1 MVVKQYFKGFAKPGP
16 MLADFDESQA
26 ITQVEQI
33 LREHGY
39 EESVTLD
46 YLGGDYRLFQL
57 KKGHRYST
65 DDVLVAYYGTFFAP
79 CPRRVLDLGSGI
91 GSVGL
96 MCAWRLQGAQ
106 IVSIEAQEVSVLL
119 AQASVALNGLS
130 HRYQV
135 RHADLRDSHALRQEE
150 KFDLILASPPYFS
163 PGTGQL
169 GDHPQKIACR
179 FETRGS
185 ILDYCQQAAL
195 HLDFGGILSCVFPI
209 GQKEQLEKVIRA
221 ADEAGLVII
230 HERPV
235 VFKDGEPPLLGLFAM
250 MKKTDL
256 PADTAWRAWQM
267 PALCIRDEAQQVTPE
282 YAAIKMAMG
291 FLPF

>member
-1 MVVKQYFKGFAKPGP
+1 MSVKQYFRGFAKPGP
-16 MLADFDESQA
+16 MLANFDESLA
-26 ITQVEQI
+26 IVQVEQT
-33 LREHGY
+33 LHQHGY

-65 DDVLVAYYGTFFAP
+65 DDVLVAYYGTFYAP
-79 CPRRVLDLGSGI
+79 CPRRILDLGSGI

-96 MCAWRLQGAQ
+96 MCAWRVQGAQ
-106 IVSIEAQEVSVLL
+106 VVSIEAQEVSVLL
-119 AQASVALNGLS
+119 ARASVLLNGLM
-130 HRYQV
+130 HRYEV
-135 RHADLRDSHALRQEE
+135 RHADLRDPQALRDDER
-150 KFDLILASPPYFS
+150 FDLILASPPYFAT
-163 PGTGQL
+163 GTGQL

-185 ILDYCQQAAL
+185 ILDYCKQAAL
-195 HLDFGGILSCVFPI
+195 HLDFGGILTCVFPI
-209 GQKEQLEKVIRA
+209 GQKEQLHKVRQA
-221 ADEAGLVII
+221 ADEAGLVVL

-235 VFKDGEPPLLGLFAM
+235 VFKAQDQPLLGLFVM

-256 PADTAWRAWQM
+256 PPDVLWRTWQA
-267 PALCIRDEAQQVTPE
+267 PALYIRDELQQVTQE